1 MDWKSVKTA
10 ICEGRRFTETA
21 DGCSVVSDT
30 LMPSGGVIKVHFVA
44 KTDHLM
50 AHDGGAAFDELARHA
65 VEISSLRGVRRMLA
79 ETNFNLNDDG
89 TVWRDRFK
97 INEAPIAVALIADAS
112 VRAAA
117 YMMAKGKVR
126 GGAPLDQRLRDELR
140 RRFPDGH
147 PNYEFA
153 GKHRQHRFDFGM
165 QDGDRTILVQSVSP
179 EQSSIASAILKGL
192 DAKAEGS
199 NVVPIFVFDR
209 HDRWSSGSLGM
220 LDLGG
225 RSMEIDAALGGQLL
239 AA

>member
-1 MDWKSVKTA
+1 MDWQSVKSA
-10 ICEGRRFTETA
+10 ICEGRRFTQTA
-21 DGCSVVSDT
+21 EGCSVLSDT
-30 LMPSGGVIKVHFVA
+30 LMPSGGLIKVHFVA

-65 VEISSLRGVRRMLA
+65 VEISSMRGVRRLLS
-79 ETNFNLNDDG
+79 ETNFNLSDDG
-89 TVWRDRFK
+89 IIWRDRFS
-97 INEAPIAVALIADAS
+97 IEEAPIAVSLIADAS
-112 VRAAA
+112 LRAAS
-117 YMMAKGKVR
+117 YMMAKGKVS
-126 GGAPLDQRLRDELR
+126 GGIPLDERLRDELR
-140 RRFPDGH
+140 RRFPNGH

-153 GKHRQHRFDFGM
+153 GKHRQHKFDFGM
-165 QDGDRTILVQSVSP
+165 QDGSRTILVQSVNP

-192 DAKAEGS
+192 DVKAESS

-209 HDRWSSGSLGM
+209 NDRWSSGSLGM